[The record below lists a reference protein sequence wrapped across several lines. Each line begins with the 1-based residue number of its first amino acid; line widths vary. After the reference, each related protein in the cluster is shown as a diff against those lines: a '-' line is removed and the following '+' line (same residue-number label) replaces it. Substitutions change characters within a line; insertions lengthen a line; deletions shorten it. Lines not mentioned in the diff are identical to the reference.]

1 MQLRMADSAYAAF
14 VRLIDERTPGTL
26 AVPGAR
32 WANRIAEMEQEAASS
47 LANANAPP
55 LGGASANARARPS
68 RCAKCGV
75 AHWGTWC
82 PPLE

>member
-32 WANRIAEMEQEAASS
+32 WANRIAEMEQEAEATVSW
-47 LANANAPP
+47 AADNVYICIQVRQV
-55 LGGASANARARPS
+55 LGKDWQALCLFPFKLF
-68 RCAKCGV
+68 AK
-75 AHWGTWC
+75 H
-82 PPLE
+82 